1 MEQKRCETCQYYRDT
16 PGRPLFCDGFCFV
29 HKSKPTMVRK
39 FTKCKFW
46 VQGEKQIGR
55 AHV

>member
-1 MEQKRCETCQYYRDT
+1 MMDEKRCETCQYYRDT

-39 FTKCKFW
+39 FTKCKYW
-46 VQGEKQIGR
+46 TERRKDDPQS
-55 AHV
+55 